1 MWKELLIHSPCS
13 HEYSNY
19 SSSKTRSKFDDIQY
33 GSAGKSGA
41 SGAFRSSPAERSLRS
56 SGCLQTL
63 ITSANGGPF
72 LNRDDANIY
81 IYIDA
86 CRHLIPG
93 RRRRRVVQPQPLP
106 SLAPSSSFLLDFLPT
121 ETVPADLPA
130 TGVPPGGNPM
140 ETYLSGCP
148 DDAKS
153 NFVSQ
158 EGHVSR
164 LSKVRLVNDENV
176 PPGHDWISGGCHCT
190 RRIESTTQVKVQW
203 PTESRPIT
211 DPSLR

>member
-93 RRRRRVVQPQPLP
+93 RRRRRVVQPQPLL
-106 SLAPSSSFLLDFLPT
+106 SLAPSSFWTSF
-121 ETVPADLPA
+121 
-130 TGVPPGGNPM
+130 
-140 ETYLSGCP
+140 
-148 DDAKS
+148 
-153 NFVSQ
+153 Q
-158 EGHVSR
+158 RR
-164 LSKVRLVNDENV
+164 LSRQIYQ
-176 PPGHDWISGGCHCT
+176 PPVFRPVETPWK
-190 RRIESTTQVKVQW
+190 RI
-203 PTESRPIT
+203 
-211 DPSLR
+211 

>member
-1 MWKELLIHSPCS
+1 MA
-13 HEYSNY
+13 SNILECG
-19 SSSKTRSKFDDIQY
+19 SKDR
-33 GSAGKSGA
+33 GKKWRIRA
-41 SGAFRSSPAERSLRS
+41 SRSSPAERSLRS

-93 RRRRRVVQPQPLP
+93 RRRRRRRVVQL
-106 SLAPSSSFLLDFLPT
+106 SLSSPSSPSSPPRSFWTSFERRD
-121 ETVPADLPA
+121 VPADLPA
-130 TGVPPGGNPM
+130 TGVPPCGNPM

-158 EGHVSR
+158 EGGREGHVSR

-190 RRIESTTQVKVQW
+190 RRIESTT
-203 PTESRPIT
+203 
-211 DPSLR
+211 

>member
-56 SGCLQTL
+56 SSCLQTL

-81 IYIDA
+81 IYIYRCVPTPYSWTTPPSSRSTPTSTIPRPLLLVPSGLPSNGD
-86 CRHLIPG
+86 CPG
-93 RRRRRVVQPQPLP
+93 RFTSHRCSARWKPHGNVFKRMSRRR
-106 SLAPSSSFLLDFLPT
+106 
-121 ETVPADLPA
+121 E
-130 TGVPPGGNPM
+130 
-140 ETYLSGCP
+140 
-148 DDAKS
+148 K
-153 NFVSQ
+153 
-158 EGHVSR
+158 
-164 LSKVRLVNDENV
+164 
-176 PPGHDWISGGCHCT
+176 
-190 RRIESTTQVKVQW
+190 
-203 PTESRPIT
+203 
-211 DPSLR
+211 

>member
-1 MWKELLIHSPCS
+1 MA
-13 HEYSNY
+13 SNILECG
-19 SSSKTRSKFDDIQY
+19 SKDR
-33 GSAGKSGA
+33 GKKWRIRA
-41 SGAFRSSPAERSLRS
+41 SRSSPAERSLRS

-93 RRRRRVVQPQPLP
+93 RRRRRRRVVQL
-106 SLAPSSSFLLDFLPT
+106 SLSSSPFPSSPPHSFWTSFERRD
-121 ETVPADLPA
+121 VPADLPA
-130 TGVPPGGNPM
+130 TGVPPCGNPM

-158 EGHVSR
+158 EGGGRGGAREPPVKSAPRERWKCASGTR
-164 LSKVRLVNDENV
+164 LDFRRMSLYPAN
-176 PPGHDWISGGCHCT
+176 WINYLEGVVA
-190 RRIESTTQVKVQW
+190 RIAADN
-203 PTESRPIT
+203 RP
-211 DPSLR
+211 LFE

>member
-1 MWKELLIHSPCS
+1 MDNSIPILPRINSYPLLRYTVTKLKCKK
-13 HEYSNY
+13 NY
-19 SSSKTRSKFDDIQY
+19 LYIACIQFSRIFKLFTFKFQARSSRIFPVCTKVWI
-33 GSAGKSGA
+33 GNAGKSGT

-63 ITSANGGPF
+63 ITSANVGPF

-81 IYIDA
+81 IYIY
-86 CRHLIPG
+86 
-93 RRRRRVVQPQPLP
+93 RRVPTPYSWTTP
-106 SLAPSSSFLLDFLPT
+106 SSRSTPTSLLSLSSSFLLDFLPT

-130 TGVPPGGNPM
+130 SGVPPDGNPM

-158 EGHVSR
+158 EGWGR
-164 LSKVRLVNDENV
+164 ARE
-176 PPGHDWISGGCHCT
+176 PP
-190 RRIESTTQVKVQW
+190 VKSA
-203 PTESRPIT
+203 PRER
-211 DPSLR
+211 